1 MAQHKKHP
9 QLTHGIAIAPSRSI
23 AAALM
28 LLDKLGT
35 LLRKRRRRPP
45 RIDTLLLVFF
55 GSFGDGLLFTS
66 VLKPLRERMPDARID
81 VLASKDVGAVLAGN
95 PHISN
100 LFVTDMPSGK
110 AYPKRIPGLVR
121 LMRGFHT
128 VYDAALCLRQ
138 PIDNG
143 ILPLFLSGIS
153 RYNVGFSTGGF
164 SFCLDEV
171 VPWRPG
177 IHETEHMLDAVRA
190 VCPDSTLGPQELFY
204 DVPKVRH
211 TLDEKLRTLGIAP
224 ATELIVVHPGSKIM
238 KRSLSVERW
247 RAVLNELVEK
257 TSKTV
262 LVTGIGEEKAFYDR
276 IGVQHPRVI
285 PTLGMFSIPEL
296 AELIKRSSGVV
307 TVETFVS
314 HLAGYAGVPAL
325 AFWTGVTDVRQWR
338 PVGKNVKVVT
348 VDPPCAPCFKWCD
361 DPICMHHDPGAVVHI
376 LPTGQASSGAPKAAE
391 RGVPQL

>member
-1 MAQHKKHP
+1 MTLRVKHS
-9 QLTHGIAIAPSRSI
+9 QLTHGIVIAPSRGI

-28 LLDKLGT
+28 LIDKAGT
-35 LLRKRRRRPP
+35 LLRKRRPRPS
-45 RIDTLLLVFF
+45 RIDKVLLVFF
-55 GSFGDGLLFTS
+55 GSFGDGLMFTS
-66 VLKPLRERMPDARID
+66 ILKPLREHMPEARID

-110 AYPKRIPGLVR
+110 AYPKRIPGLIR
-121 LMRGFHT
+121 LMRSFNT

-143 ILPLFLSGIS
+143 ILPLFLSGIA
-153 RYNVGFSTGGF
+153 RFNIGFATGGF

-171 VPWRPG
+171 VPWRAG
-177 IHETEHMLDAVRA
+177 IHETEHMLDAIRA
-190 VCPDSTLGPQELFY
+190 LCPQCQLGPQELFY
-204 DVPKVRH
+204 DTAQVGRS
-211 TLDEKLRTLGIAP
+211 LDEKLDKLGIAES
-224 ATELIVVHPGSKIM
+224 AEWIVVHPGSKVM
-238 KRSLSVERW
+238 RRSLSVERW
-247 RAVLNELVEK
+247 REVLSELVEK
-257 TSKTV
+257 TSKTI
-262 LVTGIGEEKAFYDR
+262 LVTGIGEEKSFYDR
-276 IGVQHPRVI
+276 IGIKHPRVI

-296 AELIKRSSGVV
+296 TELIKRSCGVV
-307 TVETFVS
+307 TVETFAS

-361 DPICMHHDPGAVVHI
+361 DPICMHHDPSAVVHI
-376 LPTGQASSGAPKAAE
+376 TNSSPSQKPSE
-391 RGVPQL
+391 LGVPQL